1 MFSERTL
8 APGASLRTKCRSGVL
23 PKLREFSAGGAAA
36 NRSPAAYE
44 AASIGGEATAAT
56 QTSLDFSLA
65 SRPNMKRPEAAAS
78 GLFCSWE
85 ISGKPLGFATSTFD
99 ESLLQ
104 HLLIAEPEVRN
115 ICRAEP
121 KNVLERAA
129 DFV

>member
-1 MFSERTL
+1 L
-8 APGASLRTKCRSGVL
+8 APGASLWSERRAGVL
-23 PKLREFSAGGAAA
+23 PELREFSASGAAA
-36 NRSPAAYE
+36 HWSPPPYE
-44 AASIGGEATAAT
+44 AAFAGREATVAT

-65 SRPNMKRPEAAAS
+65 SRLNKKDRWRLPPVF
-78 GLFCSWE
+78 LFLLSLW
-85 ISGKPLGFATSTFD
+85 GFAKSAFD

-104 HLLIAEPEVRN
+104 HFFVAKPEVRN